1 MARKPMT
8 DEQKI
13 KYIADNAEVFV
24 ERSKKNAD
32 KLNGFE
38 NLKGVELDKVY
49 KIVQGSIRR
58 ANTKANNAVAKSDRN
73 PIEELTNA
81 LNSVKSM
88 KPSYT
93 QLENIKKLI
102 DNFNKYIDN
111 KMNDAART
119 ELNSKKAE
127 LEVLRNTITEL
138 DVKINQ

>member
-1 MARKPMT
+1 MARKALT
-8 DEQKI
+8 DEHKY
-13 KYIADNAEVFV
+13 KYIADNAEVFC
-24 ERSKKNAD
+24 ERNKKNAD
-32 KLNGFE
+32 KLNGYE
-38 NLKGVELDKVY
+38 NLKGEELDKVY

-58 ANTKANNAVAKSDRN
+58 ANTKANNAVVKSDRN

-111 KMNDAART
+111 KMKDAART

-127 LEVLRNTITEL
+127 LEVLRNTISEL
-138 DVKINQ
+138 EAKINQ